1 MAELVGLTAGCDLD
15 RQVRC
20 GNQSMNFSRSS
31 TVLLVDAK
39 NSSTQL
45 ESLKTI
51 LEAAALDTVVAD
63 LQTCAP
69 DEHTLISLCRHYQ
82 PSLVIQLFDAAELE
96 QIQNTGGFSACLT
109 VPLIVGAQ
117 NLCADQIRTMLD
129 SGASDFIAP
138 PFTTE
143 SILPRVW
150 RLLNHHAASSASTT
164 SLQQRMAMRR
174 LGLVGESRAFV
185 EEIDKLKQLARCD
198 ITVMIGG
205 ETGTGKELVAR
216 AIHYL
221 SPRCDRPFVAVDC
234 GAIPPELTESELF
247 GHERG
252 AFTGAVTKNP
262 GLISAAN
269 HGTLFL
275 DEVDALTLGVQAKLL
290 RFLQEMEYR
299 SLGST
304 EIKKADVR
312 VISATNRNLA
322 EHIANN
328 QFRKDLYYRL
338 NVVQL
343 NLPGLRERREDI
355 VLLARHFASKHAV
368 QFNRPERGF
377 APAAIQK
384 LITHHWPGNVR
395 ELENVVAAAVALCD
409 EPLICANDL
418 LLCGDQSDSP
428 SSFRDAKA
436 KVIVEFEREYIMRVL
451 SSCDGNI
458 SQAAR
463 VAKKNRRAF
472 WELIRKHRIDVRE
485 KSENSEQQ
493 SMSPRTRSTGLAN

>member
-1 MAELVGLTAGCDLD
+1 
-15 RQVRC
+15 
-20 GNQSMNFSRSS
+20 MNFSQRSQ
-31 TVLLVDAK
+31 VLIVDLK
-39 NSSTQL
+39 NSSPQL
-45 ESLKTI
+45 ETLKTI
-51 LEAAALDTVVAD
+51 LEAGSVDAVVAD
-63 LQTCAP
+63 LREPPNQ
-69 DEHTLISLCRHYQ
+69 HTLVTLCNEYQ
-82 PSLVIQLFDAAELE
+82 PSLVIQLFDASELD
-96 QIQNTGGFSACLT
+96 QIQKGGGLPACLT
-109 VPLIVGAQ
+109 VPLIVAAQ
-117 NLCADQIRTMLD
+117 NLGADQIRTMLD
-129 SGASDFIAP
+129 CGASDFIAP
-138 PFTTE
+138 PFTAE

-150 RLLNHHAASSASTT
+150 RLLKYQATTFASTA
-164 SLQQRMAMRR
+164 SLQQRMAMQR
-174 LGLVGESRAFV
+174 LGLVGESRVFV
-185 EEIDKLKQLARCD
+185 EEIEKLKLLARCD

-216 AIHYL
+216 AVHYL

-252 AFTGAVTKNP
+252 AFTGAVAKNP

-275 DEVDALTLGVQAKLL
+275 DEVDALTLTVQAKLL

-312 VISATNRNLA
+312 IISATNRDLH
-322 EHIANN
+322 EHVAVN

-343 NLPGLRERREDI
+343 NLPSLRQRREDI
-355 VLLARHFASKHAV
+355 VLLARHFATKHAV
-368 QFNRPERGF
+368 QFGRPRRDF

-418 LLCGDQSDSP
+418 LLAGDKSDSP

-436 KVIVEFEREYIMRVL
+436 RVIVEFEREYIMRVL
-451 SSCDGNI
+451 NSCDGNV

-463 VAKKNRRAF
+463 VAGKNRRAF

-485 KSENSEQQ
+485 RRNTTDRQTTAL
-493 SMSPRTRSTGLAN
+493 RARSGGLIN